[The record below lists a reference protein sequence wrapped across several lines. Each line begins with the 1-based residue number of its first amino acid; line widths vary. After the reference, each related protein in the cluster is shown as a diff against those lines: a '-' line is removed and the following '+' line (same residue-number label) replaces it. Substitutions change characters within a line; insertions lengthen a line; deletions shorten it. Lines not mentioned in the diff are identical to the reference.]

1 MLRVVL
7 DANIFVSAL
16 IRPQGPPGQIL
27 TRFVNDQ
34 VFQLVVSPS
43 IVDELR
49 RCLRYPKIRRYLA
62 LTPDDVDRWVNAI
75 TLLAD
80 SVMSGKQL
88 HVVLDDPDD
97 DQYLIAAIEGRA
109 QFLVTGDAHLLNI
122 RQYEGVRIVTAKAF
136 LPYIEG

>member
-34 VFQLVVSPS
+34 TFQLILSPP
-43 IVDELR
+43 IVEELR

-62 LTPDDVDRWVNAI
+62 FTPEDIDRWVTAL

-80 SVMSGKQL
+80 P
-88 HVVLDDPDD
+88 VVSTKRLRVVHEDPDD

-109 QFLVTGDAHLLNI
+109 QFIVTGDAHLLNI
-122 RQYEGVRIVTAKAF
+122 RQYEGVRIVTARAF
-136 LPYIEG
+136 LQYLAD